1 MVRWF
6 LSLPKYSKDFN
17 LCPNGDKIPEKSIK
31 LRNILRQN
39 LNGSD
44 LLFKK
49 LPQIFSEDLTTTAA
63 QIISTKK
70 FFDEAIYELK
80 GFILDQTKKVF
91 STDNLITTLR
101 DWCASLN
108 PKIFE
113 QLFPD
118 ETDKFLRLIKSAV
131 DEEAFITKLA
141 KLATGLQLEDWNEQT
156 PAIYFEKL
164 MQFKTT
170 AENFQCN
177 ETSERQ
183 MIFVDEEGDK
193 IIKRFDSIE
202 LSPRGKLLFNQI
214 TSSLEAM
221 GQAVSVQEKRQVLIE
236 ILRTLC

>member
-1 MVRWF
+1 
-6 LSLPKYSKDFN
+6 
-17 LCPNGDKIPEKSIK
+17 
-31 LRNILRQN
+31 
-39 LNGSD
+39 
-44 LLFKK
+44 
-49 LPQIFSEDLTTTAA
+49 
-63 QIISTKK
+63 
-70 FFDEAIYELK
+70 
-80 GFILDQTKKVF
+80 
-91 STDNLITTLR
+91 
-101 DWCASLN
+101 
-108 PKIFE
+108 
-113 QLFPD
+113 
-118 ETDKFLRLIKSAV
+118 
-131 DEEAFITKLA
+131 
-141 KLATGLQLEDWNEQT
+141 
-156 PAIYFEKL
+156 